1 MEDMDILIVSIVA
14 LSFWIVCAIVASII
28 ANSKGHNGCLWFCIT
43 VMLSPLAI
51 IAIAMMPKNE
61 DKMDNESVKKGE
73 MKKCPYCA
81 EFIKSEAIKCRYCGE
96 DQPEIIEESEL

>member
-1 MEDMDILIVSIVA
+1 MITAIVIWIGCAFLAYIVA
-14 LSFWIVCAIVASII
+14 D
-28 ANSKGHNGCLWFCIT
+28 SKGHNGCLWGVLSLI
-43 VMLSPLAI
+43 LSPLMLI
-51 IAIAMMPKNE
+51 VVLILPKKQDE
-61 DKMDNESVKKGE
+61 MDNESVKKGE

>member
-1 MEDMDILIVSIVA
+1 
-14 LSFWIVCAIVASII
+14 
-28 ANSKGHNGCLWFCIT
+28 
-43 VMLSPLAI
+43 
-51 IAIAMMPKNE
+51 
-61 DKMDNESVKKGE
+61 MDNQVTSRGE